1 MIGPLLL
8 MVGLMGAWTSD
19 GIRDGFHVAQS
30 DQNTWYPQ
38 THGGI
43 VNYGNYH
50 DFVGIEMASVTMAG
64 TGAYIWSKQNPEW
77 WKVAGVTFGT
87 SMVGWLAR
95 EWLIDYIP
103 TGQLSIKSDPWQS
116 DIWGNVPDRG
126 PAFQI
131 GVGVAG
137 AGIAAAALLIP
148 HREKADEWQI
158 QVVPSGNSLQIAV
171 NF

>member
-1 MIGPLLL
+1 

-30 DQNTWYPQ
+30 AQHTWYPQ
-38 THGGI
+38 TYGGI

-64 TGAYIWSKQNPEW
+64 TGAYIWSKDHPEW
-77 WKVAGVTFGT
+77 WRVAGVTVGS

-95 EWLIDYIP
+95 EWMIDYVP
-103 TGQLSIKSDPWQS
+103 TGMLNVKSSSWHS
-116 DIWGNVPDRG
+116 DVWGNVPDRG
-126 PAFQI
+126 KAFQI
-131 GVGVAG
+131 GVAAAG
-137 AGIAAAALLIP
+137 AGLAAAAILIP
-148 HREKADEWQI
+148 HHVAGEDIQI
-158 QVVPSGNSLQIAV
+158 QVVPTGNTLQVAV